1 MLGFLWRLPQPR
13 ATISLIVRPKPS
25 SKFAWPSGLSTVSP
39 VPQSSRGIFMS
50 KKIHSQNLTS
60 DKIVDLLAQADIHVT
75 GLNRAESFAPR
86 FSPR

>member
-1 MLGFLWRLPQPR
+1 
-13 ATISLIVRPKPS
+13 
-25 SKFAWPSGLSTVSP
+25 
-39 VPQSSRGIFMS
+39 MS

-75 GLNRAESFAPR
+75 GSNRAESFAPR